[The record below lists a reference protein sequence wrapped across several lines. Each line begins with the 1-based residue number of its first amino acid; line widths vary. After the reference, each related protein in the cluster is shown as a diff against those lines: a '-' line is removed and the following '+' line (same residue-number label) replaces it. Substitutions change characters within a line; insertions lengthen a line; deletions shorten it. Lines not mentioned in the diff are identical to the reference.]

1 MNPSPGTWL
10 VAEARSWD
18 EPGCN
23 TTTCGV
29 HAAHSNHIKPLNL
42 VDQSQEA
49 SGAGLAVA
57 RVRWVTFRDNRRI
70 PRAPHGQGHRVRPR
84 ASRAGRHGTIR
95 SVIRSAPAGRS
106 EWNGAG
112 HVPARPRIPRQPE
125 MPSGDP
131 RGT

>member
-49 SGAGLAVA
+49 SGAGLAVS
-57 RVRWVTFRDNRRI
+57 RVRWVTLRDNLLHS
-70 PRAPHGQGHRVRPR
+70 AECR
-84 ASRAGRHGTIR
+84 ASVAGRGPRKPLHRGVADRPKGLLGRPQASTRRAFGMER
-95 SVIRSAPAGRS
+95 S
-106 EWNGAG
+106 
-112 HVPARPRIPRQPE
+112 
-125 MPSGDP
+125 M
-131 RGT
+131 